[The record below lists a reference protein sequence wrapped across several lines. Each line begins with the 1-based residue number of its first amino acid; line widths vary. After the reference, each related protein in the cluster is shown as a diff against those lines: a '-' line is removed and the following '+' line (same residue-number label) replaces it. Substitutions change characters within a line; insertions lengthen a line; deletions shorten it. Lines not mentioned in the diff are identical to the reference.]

1 VIPEIAALP
10 RANLG
15 LYPTPLV
22 AAPKLSAFLG
32 GLPIYFKRDDLTGL
46 ALGGNKCRKLEFLL
60 AEVIHQGYN
69 AVVSGAS
76 SQSNWCLQLAAAAR
90 RLGIVTSFVVRTGV
104 HAEIQG
110 NLLLHRILGSDVEI
124 LSITDR
130 DVAKNPRLSEDV
142 MQRFQS
148 AAVTLQARGLR
159 PFVMDMGL
167 SNIYS
172 SVGPVGWVNAAD
184 ELAGQLRSQGIS
196 SAYVVLAGGGGG
208 TAGGLIAGLKHLGTD
223 YEVVTFSIARKKEML
238 APSIATQANAAL
250 GLLNLPTKVAAEEL
264 RIEDSFIGPGYG
276 IPTNECL
283 DAIRI
288 VARTEAIFLDP
299 VYTGKAMAGLI
310 EWVKTGRF
318 DSKRPIVFVHT
329 GGIPALFAY
338 YEELTA

>member
-1 VIPEIAALP
+1 
-10 RANLG
+10 
-15 LYPTPLV
+15 
-22 AAPKLSAFLG
+22 
-32 GLPIYFKRDDLTGL
+32 
-46 ALGGNKCRKLEFLL
+46 
-60 AEVIHQGYN
+60 
-69 AVVSGAS
+69 
-76 SQSNWCLQLAAAAR
+76 
-90 RLGIVTSFVVRTGV
+90 
-104 HAEIQG
+104 
-110 NLLLHRILGSDVEI
+110 
-124 LSITDR
+124 
-130 DVAKNPRLSEDV
+130 
-142 MQRFQS
+142 
-148 AAVTLQARGLR
+148 
-159 PFVMDMGL
+159 
-167 SNIYS
+167 
-172 SVGPVGWVNAAD
+172 
-184 ELAGQLRSQGIS
+184 
-196 SAYVVLAGGGGG
+196 
-208 TAGGLIAGLKHLGTD
+208 LKHLGTD